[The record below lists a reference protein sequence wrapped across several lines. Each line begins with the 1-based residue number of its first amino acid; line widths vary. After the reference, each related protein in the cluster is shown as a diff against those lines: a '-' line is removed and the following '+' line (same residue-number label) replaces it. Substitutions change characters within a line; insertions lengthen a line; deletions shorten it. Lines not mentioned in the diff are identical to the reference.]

1 MNKKEA
7 SEIISKRNKAREVMR
22 KAQKLQ
28 WQGKLSDLTINN
40 DKLKQAVE
48 DFNVAS
54 ERFSEA
60 VRFFLVADKE
70 ET

>member
-7 SEIISKRNKAREVMR
+7 SEIIYKRNKAREVMR